1 MKRLVK
7 KTVYKVLKE
16 DGNTEYAYE
25 RVLGILSKNME
36 LTHEV
41 YHQIDEAWDSYFDHD
56 RVKGV
61 NLFGFVLLIV
71 SLFLMAWSIE
81 GSMYVYE
88 AVFKMVF
95 STLVMYMSV
104 ICLNH

>member
-41 YHQIDEAWDSYFDHD
+41 YHQIDLYWDRYFDDHD
-56 RVKGV
+56 VRWV
-61 NLFGFVLLIV
+61 NMFGFVLFIV
-71 SLFLMAWSIE
+71 SLFLLAWSVESSVDAIE
-81 GSMYVYE
+81 
-88 AVFKMVF
+88 AIFKMV
-95 STLVMYMSV
+95 SSLVVMYMSV
-104 ICLNH
+104 ICINH